1 MLFCRI
7 LPAVFLLSAS
17 LCCASALSTPA
28 RAAGPAQDG
37 GKTHKETGHI
47 DSEAFLRAIV
57 AVRFEDDAE
66 AAKAF
71 QQALA
76 ADPGNAELLRQ
87 ALVRSIM
94 SGSPD
99 AGELARRVNELP
111 ASRNQVSVLALGNEA
126 ARQGRWTAALGYYR
140 MAESDLLTHL
150 IMPLLMA
157 WGEQAQG
164 HAGQAVNALL
174 AQAQDAG
181 GLTPFYTLHAALIAR
196 AGGMENRAQELLFR
210 AQKLMSGSDV
220 LTARSC
226 AAWLWQHGQRE
237 KARAVL
243 RALGDTDPLLTLA
256 GPGLQANIAVFPVAS
271 AREGIARAYLLAAF
285 ILNQQGREQMHADP
299 AGSARLT
306 AAQRGASAFQFNE
319 ASRLMLGF
327 ALEMDPTLVEARLM
341 LAEIQGEEGHPDA
354 ARETLLHVPPTD
366 PLAPVAMFR
375 LSMFDIA
382 AGRLDD
388 AIALLNKLS
397 SESPEQ
403 TAGQAQVQRVLG
415 GALLEKKDWAGAIA
429 AYTRAM
435 EFDRKHGAV
444 DWALLSMRATTY
456 YEAGDWPHARADAR
470 AALAYA
476 PDEPSLLNFLGY
488 SMTERH
494 ENLPEAEELLRKA
507 HRLAPEEAAI
517 TDSLGWVRVEQG
529 DVEGGLVLLEKA
541 AEQIP
546 EDPEVNYHLGEAYWR
561 LGRRTEAVD
570 QWNMALGLH
579 PNPSDEKLIR
589 AALERADMAPKT
601 GVDEKKSDQSTQKG
615 EKAQ

>member
-1 MLFCRI
+1 
-7 LPAVFLLSAS
+7 
-17 LCCASALSTPA
+17 
-28 RAAGPAQDG
+28 
-37 GKTHKETGHI
+37 
-47 DSEAFLRAIV
+47 
-57 AVRFEDDAE
+57 
-66 AAKAF
+66 
-71 QQALA
+71 
-76 ADPGNAELLRQ
+76 
-87 ALVRSIM
+87 
-94 SGSPD
+94 
-99 AGELARRVNELP
+99 
-111 ASRNQVSVLALGNEA
+111 
-126 ARQGRWTAALGYYR
+126 
-140 MAESDLLTHL
+140 
-150 IMPLLMA
+150 
-157 WGEQAQG
+157 
-164 HAGQAVNALL
+164 
-174 AQAQDAG
+174 
-181 GLTPFYTLHAALIAR
+181 
-196 AGGMENRAQELLFR
+196 
-210 AQKLMSGSDV
+210 
-220 LTARSC
+220 
-226 AAWLWQHGQRE
+226 
-237 KARAVL
+237 
-243 RALGDTDPLLTLA
+243 
-256 GPGLQANIAVFPVAS
+256 
-271 AREGIARAYLLAAF
+271 
-285 ILNQQGREQMHADP
+285 
-299 AGSARLT
+299 
-306 AAQRGASAFQFNE
+306 
-319 ASRLMLGF
+319 
-327 ALEMDPTLVEARLM
+327 M

-397 SESPEQ
+397 SRSPEQ

-589 AALERADMAPKT
+589 AALERADMAPQT
-601 GVDEKKSDQSTQKG
+601 GVDEKRVTRALKKEKKHSDDRRCTRRGDLCGSSSRQDQSASACNGPPGGWVSLSGQSGGVCRCGRCAALRTG
-615 EKAQ
+615 RCAVDVKAGRALWRGTG

>member
-1 MLFCRI
+1 MLLCRI

-17 LCCASALSTPA
+17 LSCASALSTPVL
-28 RAAGPAQDG
+28 AAGAAHDG
-37 GKTHKETGHI
+37 GKARKETGRI
-47 DSEAFLRAIV
+47 DSGAFLRAIV

-66 AAKAF
+66 AAQAF
-71 QQALA
+71 RQALA

-87 ALVRSIM
+87 ALVRGIM
-94 SGSPD
+94 SGAPD
-99 AGELARRVNELP
+99 VGALARRVNAQS

-126 ARQGRWTAALGYYR
+126 ARQGRWAEALGYYHQ
-140 MAESDLLTHL
+140 AESDLLTHL

-164 HAGQAVNALL
+164 HAGAAVKSLL
-174 AQAQDAG
+174 AQDAP

-196 AGGMENRAQELLFR
+196 AGGMESRAQELLFR

-237 KARAVL
+237 KARELL
-243 RALGDTDPLLTLA
+243 RTLEGTDPLLSLA
-256 GPGLQANIAVFPVAS
+256 GPGLQENIGVFPVTS

-299 AGSARLT
+299 AGQGRLA
-306 AAQRGASAFQFNE
+306 AAQRNASAFQFNE

-341 LAEIQGEEGHPDA
+341 LAEIQNEEDHPEA
-354 ARETLLHVPPTD
+354 ARETLLHVPPND

-388 AIALLNKLS
+388 GIALLHRLS
-397 SESPEQ
+397 SEAPEQ
-403 TAGQAQVQRVLG
+403 AAGQAQVERVLG
-415 GALLEKKDWAGAIA
+415 AALLEKKDWQGAIA

-435 EFDRKHGAV
+435 ELDRKHGTV

-507 HRLAPEEAAI
+507 HRLAPDEAAI

-529 DVEGGLVLLEKA
+529 DVDGGLVLLEKA

-579 PNPSDEKLIR
+579 PTPSDEGLIR
-589 AALERADMAPKT
+589 AALARADMAPPVKP
-601 GVDEKKSDQSTQKG
+601 DEKMSDQSTQQG
-615 EKAQ
+615 EKTP